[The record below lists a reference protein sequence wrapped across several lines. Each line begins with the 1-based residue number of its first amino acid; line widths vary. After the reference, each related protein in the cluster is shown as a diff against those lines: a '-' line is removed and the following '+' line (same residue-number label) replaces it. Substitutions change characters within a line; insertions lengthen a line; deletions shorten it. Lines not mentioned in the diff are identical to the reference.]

1 MGLERVLGGFSQCF
15 SNLLGWVFNVRVRL
29 ALALSLSVLSL
40 VLAAQGLELIPN
52 STDAEMRSRKLQT
65 ETLALSGNAIYEA
78 TSNIR
83 SFERTL
89 GQALNRTDD
98 LVSIGMRDHKGR
110 LTINLNDHDQH
121 WKTPTTNRSSD
132 RFMFVPVYRGK
143 QRIGQLELCYQP
155 LMSVQSWLHSDIA
168 KLSIFLF
175 IGSLLIFYVLLHR
188 IFKRMNPQRG
198 AVPNRVREALGLLA
212 EGLLVLDRHGRISLA
227 NSKFGKLVG
236 RNADQLIGKSAND
249 FPWQVESLPWVRA
262 LEEQRTVK
270 NSNVR
275 IADPE
280 GITRTFNVSA
290 SPVLSDK
297 GFCRGVMV
305 TFDDIT
311 VLEEHKQELIEAK
324 QAAEAASRAKSNFLS
339 RMSHEIRTPMNA
351 IIGYTD
357 ILRQNNSDLHD
368 QKKYINTVHDNGEHL
383 LALINDIL
391 DLSKIEAGQ
400 MTIEK
405 RHCYLMPILKH
416 VINTLDI
423 KARQADL
430 NLELV
435 LKGEVPESIVTDET
449 RLRQILMNM
458 VGNAIKFTKQG
469 GVTLGVRYCPDSG
482 LLAFDIADTGV
493 GIAEEAMQKIF
504 KPFSQAD
511 DSVTRNFGGTG
522 LGLAISKLL
531 SESMGGG
538 IAVDSE
544 VNVGTVFTVTI
555 DPGSLEQVNWITTQ
569 ETSEQMNMNQQD
581 NETNVFSGGHVLI
594 VDDAAANRDLTA
606 LMLRRLGVTADKA
619 ENGAE
624 ALEMMNA
631 TRYDVILMDM
641 HMPVMDGL
649 TATRKIRQMGSDIC
663 VIALTAMTIDE
674 EKKRC
679 MDAGCDGFLT
689 KPIRMPALIEGLS
702 PYLPLAETEPQP
714 EPEFESAKSNVQ
726 EAAEQFS
733 DSRSEEMQIRSCD
746 DIESDLART
755 LAELGIEDVSPQQNS
770 HRSDLY
776 LPDVVRCSMS
786 LAIPEM
792 REIFEAFLLRL
803 QERIPEFRE
812 AWAKQDYLALE
823 ELGHWLAGAAGTMG
837 LNEFVGPGRELEN
850 SQWTD
855 PERDAALLEHIYA
868 LAERIESP
876 VSH

>member
-1 MGLERVLGGFSQCF
+1 MGLKRVLGGVSYYFSGLF
-15 SNLLGWVFNVRVRL
+15 TWFFNIRFRL
-29 ALALSLSVLSL
+29 AIAMSLSVLSL

-52 STDAEMRSRKLQT
+52 STAASMQSRKLQT

-78 TSNIR
+78 TGNIR
-83 SFERTL
+83 SFERML
-89 GQALNRTDD
+89 GQALDRTDD
-98 LVSIGMRDHKGR
+98 LVSIGMRDRKGR
-110 LTINLNDHDQH
+110 LTVNLNDHDLH
-121 WKTPTTNRSSD
+121 WEPPESNRSTD

-143 QRIGQLELCYQP
+143 QRIGQLEICYQP
-155 LMSVQSWLHSDIA
+155 LMSAQSWLYSDIA
-168 KLSIFLF
+168 KLSLFLF
-175 IGSLLIFYVLLHR
+175 GSSLLIFYVLMHR
-188 IFKRMNPQRG
+188 VFKRMSPQKG

-212 EGLLVLDRHGRISLA
+212 EGLLVIDRSGKISLA

-236 RNADQLIGKSAND
+236 CDADQLTGKIAND
-249 FPWQVESLPWVRA
+249 FPWQAESLPWVRA
-262 LEEQRTVK
+262 LQEQRTVK
-270 NSNVR
+270 DSNVR

-324 QAAEAASRAKSNFLS
+324 KAAEAASRAKSTFLS

-357 ILRQNNSDLHD
+357 ILRQDNNKGHD
-368 QKKYINTVHDNGEHL
+368 QKKYINTVHENGEHL

-405 RHCYLMPILKH
+405 RRCYLLPILKQ

-430 NLELV
+430 SLDLV
-435 LKGEVPESIVTDET
+435 LRDEVPESLVTDET
-449 RLRQILMNM
+449 RLRQILINT

-469 GVTLGVRYCPDSG
+469 GVTLGVRYCQESG

-493 GIAEEAMQKIF
+493 GIPEEAMQKIF

-511 DSVTRNFGGTG
+511 DSVTRNYGGTG

-538 IAVDSE
+538 ISVESE
-544 VNVGTVFTVTI
+544 VDVGTVFTVTI
-555 DPGSLEQVNWITTQ
+555 DPGSLDQVHWIKTQ
-569 ETSEQMNMNQQD
+569 ETSEQNIMKPRE
-581 NETNVFSGGHVLI
+581 NESNIFSGGHVLI

-606 LMLRRLGVTADKA
+606 LMLRRLGATADKA
-619 ENGAE
+619 EHGAE
-624 ALEMMNA
+624 ALEMINA
-631 TRYDVILMDM
+631 GDYDVVLMDM

-649 TATRKIRQMGSDIC
+649 TATRKIRDKGSDIC
-663 VIALTAMTIDE
+663 VIALTAMTSQE
-674 EKKRC
+674 EKQRC

-702 PYLPLAETEPQP
+702 PYLPLADSECESEANAMVDETAARIP
-714 EPEFESAKSNVQ
+714 ENR
-726 EAAEQFS
+726 FS
-733 DSRSEEMQIRSCD
+733 ETRDLLCD
-746 DIESDLART
+746 EIESDLAKT
-755 LAELGIEDVSPQQNS
+755 LANLGLGGELTEKKVTGD
-770 HRSDLY
+770 DLC
-776 LPDVVRCSMS
+776 LPDVVRCSLS
-786 LAIPEM
+786 LDIPEM
-792 REIFEAFLLRL
+792 REIFDAFLVRL
-803 QERIPEFRE
+803 KERIPEFRE
-812 AWAKQDYLALE
+812 AWSDKNYVVLAD
-823 ELGHWLAGAAGTMG
+823 LGHWLAGAAGTMG
-837 LNEFVGPGRELEN
+837 LNEFVAPGRELEN

-855 PERDAALLEHIYA
+855 PVRDAAVLEHIFA
-868 LAERIESP
+868 LTERIETP
-876 VSH
+876 VPH